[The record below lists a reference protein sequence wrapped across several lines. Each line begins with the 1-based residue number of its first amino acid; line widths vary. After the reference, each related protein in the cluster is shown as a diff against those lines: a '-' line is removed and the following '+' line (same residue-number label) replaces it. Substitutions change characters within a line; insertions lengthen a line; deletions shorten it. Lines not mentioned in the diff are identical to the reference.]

1 MAASDITKHK
11 KHWCR
16 FYGILSFAL
25 NFGPLLYFI
34 IAAFIQGDVKQKAT
48 IGIVAMVAIIL
59 TIMMQL
65 FKYNLKRTLFWLLL
79 LAIFICADKLGPVFI
94 TVGVCSVID
103 EILVQPLHNAYKTS
117 YKTNKEIDKRLITK

>member
-1 MAASDITKHK
+1 MATSNITKK
-11 KHWCR
+11 KKRWTR
-16 FYGILSFAL
+16 IFGFTSFLL

-34 IAAFIQGDVKQKAT
+34 VSAFIQGDVKQKAT

-59 TIMMQL
+59 TVMMQL

-79 LAIFICADKLGPVFI
+79 LAIFACADKLGAVFI

-103 EILVQPLHNAYKTS
+103 EILVQPLHKAFKTS
-117 YKTNKEIDKRLITK
+117 YKTNKEIDKRIMAK